1 MNKIQEF
8 EMWLGEMDNQL
19 QEANKAGVPLIVHN
33 MNKEKKYN
41 QGYIPKIEYW
51 LDKVENGRTAAGR
64 AHAKSKVMYF
74 LKREMES

>member
-1 MNKIQEF
+1 MNKIQQF
-8 EMWLGEMDNQL
+8 EMWLSDMDNQL
-19 QEANKAGVPLIVHN
+19 EEANKAGVPLIVKD
-33 MNKEKKYN
+33 MKKEKYP
-41 QGYIPKIEYW
+41 QGYLPKIEYW